1 MPLSPKVRAQ
11 RRAQANKLKDPKV
24 FKRKRCLNDG
34 NLFRPTRAYP
44 VQKFCS
50 DECRKEFHANGGNAF
65 GPLKTRLEK
74 LVHRITKELERRIKA
89 IEQTLFIMSGTS
101 KGGLLERIEAIER
114 TLSGIAKGTDAEARK
129 FASLMKEL
137 GPMES
142 LSRNR

>member
-50 DECRKEFHANGGNAF
+50 GECRKEFHANGGNAF

-74 LVHRITKELERRIKA
+74 LMHRSTKELE
-89 IEQTLFIMSGTS
+89 Q
-101 KGGLLERIEAIER
+101 RIEAIER

-129 FASLMKEL
+129 FASLMKSRGPIESLKFASLLESL

>member
-1 MPLSPKVRAQ
+1 MHPWYHCAMPLSPKVRAQ

-50 DECRKEFHANGGNAF
+50 GECRKEFHANGGNAF

-74 LVHRITKELERRIKA
+74 LVRRIAKQYLRAEIELEWRVSQIHLSLLKRIEA
-89 IEQTLFIMSGTS
+89 TEQTLFIMSGTAN
-101 KGGLLERIEAIER
+101 GA
-114 TLSGIAKGTDAEARK
+114 DAEARK
-129 FASLMKEL
+129 VAGGK
-137 GPMES
+137 G
-142 LSRNR
+142 